1 MRLMFLLVVAVF
13 CNCKSKENPNLTSIG
28 NPADLTVTLTSPME
42 PQQNP
47 TTEYP
52 YAVTVKDD
60 QNKAHSTDHILP
72 QPDKPTVMMF
82 WLTTCNPCARE
93 LKSITQ
99 HFDQWQQTVPFHLVA
114 MSEDREENYPA
125 FVERIANE
133 KWPFAA
139 YWDFSRQFKSLMPG
153 SLNGLPQTFIFD
165 KHGKMT
171 WSKRG
176 FLPGDEAML
185 FEQIKEAAKS

>member
-1 MRLMFLLVVAVF
+1 MRLMVLLILAVF
-13 CNCKSKENPNLTSIG
+13 CDCKSKEMAPSASVE
-28 NPADLTVTLTSPME
+28 NPAALLASSSAPIE
-42 PQQNP
+42 SQQNP
-47 TTEYP
+47 TPEYP

-60 QNKAHSTDHILP
+60 QNQAHSTNHILP
-72 QPDKPTVMMF
+72 KADKPTVMMF

-99 HFDQWQQTVPFHLVA
+99 HFDQWQQAVPFHLVA

-176 FLPGDEAML
+176 FLPGDEAMI
-185 FEQIKEAAKS
+185 FEQIKAAAKS